1 MTSWQR
7 KSTVWVLYVMARRSL
22 LSCKMLL
29 QNDAS
34 LSFFAY
40 FCGVMFVGIAVT
52 YAVSDSLSSFL
63 FRLVCGSF
71 LSLSHSNSLALR
83 IRGYKIFCCRSKKLC
98 TKWGI
103 VVSYVVVIVMVAV
116 LSKWSICRK
125 VLKRTSF
132 RFFILLRPNLVW
144 RRNIINVLYK
154 V

>member
-71 LSLSHSNSLALR
+71 LSFTFKLPCIENKGLQNFLLPLQKVMYKMGNRRIVCCGSNCN
-83 IRGYKIFCCRSKKLC
+83 GC
-98 TKWGI
+98 
-103 VVSYVVVIVMVAV
+103 
-116 LSKWSICRK
+116 
-125 VLKRTSF
+125 SF
-132 RFFILLRPNLVW
+132 IKME
-144 RRNIINVLYK
+144 YMS
-154 V
+154 

>member
-1 MTSWQR
+1 M
-7 KSTVWVLYVMARRSL
+7 
-22 LSCKMLL
+22 MLL
-29 QNDAS
+29 N
-34 LSFFAY
+34 LLCSF

-71 LSLSHSNSLALR
+71 LSLSHSNFLALR

-103 VVSYVVVIVMVAV
+103 VVSYVVVVIVMVAV

-132 RFFILLRPNLVW
+132 RFSFYFVLTWFEGGILLM
-144 RRNIINVLYK
+144 YFK